1 MRYEYAVDESN
12 DCLTLTD
19 NNDELKTSFDSE
31 IILYPLDDAI
41 GVVDK
46 LNWYEEYYGLL
57 VNELKMHLEYYGW
70 SEEDFKSVIEDVKA
84 NMGE

>member
-1 MRYEYAVDESN
+1 MRYEYTVDESN

-57 VNELKMHLEYYGW
+57 VKELKMHLEYHGW

-84 NMGE
+84 NMEE